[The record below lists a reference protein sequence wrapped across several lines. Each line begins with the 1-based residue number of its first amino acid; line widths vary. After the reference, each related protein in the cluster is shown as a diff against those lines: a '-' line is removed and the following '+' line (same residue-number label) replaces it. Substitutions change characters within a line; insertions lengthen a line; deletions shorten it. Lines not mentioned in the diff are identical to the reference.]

1 MTIKPSYI
9 VTDMDLEPTYDP
21 QGDGDRID
29 FSTEKAAL
37 KAARERLADTE
48 GHDAE
53 VWVWRLSHVLSKPQV
68 DPVIEAVKPA
78 K

>member
-29 FSTEKAAL
+29 FSTEKARRL
-37 KAARERLADTE
+37 KPRGSGSPIPRAMMPKSGSGGSPTSSA
-48 GHDAE
+48 
-53 VWVWRLSHVLSKPQV
+53 SHRSIRSSRP
-68 DPVIEAVKPA
+68 
-78 K
+78 